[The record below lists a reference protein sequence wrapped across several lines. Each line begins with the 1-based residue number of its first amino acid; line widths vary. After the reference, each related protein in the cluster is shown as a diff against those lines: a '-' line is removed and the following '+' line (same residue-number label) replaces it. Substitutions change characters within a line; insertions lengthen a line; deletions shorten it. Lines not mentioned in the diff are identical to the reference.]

1 MGITN
6 SKIKDLTSIKLI
18 MSFKLQNYKNCIKIL
33 IKIVSGN
40 AIDEIYITKRK
51 YFSEFYK
58 YFYNVF
64 TEMGGAAS

>member
-1 MGITN
+1 
-6 SKIKDLTSIKLI
+6 